1 MWDCNNNRDLVI
13 ELFNNKN
20 NDELYYV
27 DMDIMKELI
36 ELDWKY
42 L

>member
-1 MWDCNNNRDLVI
+1 MWDCNDSKDLVI

-27 DMDIMKELI
+27 DMDIMKELN
-36 ELDWKY
+36 EVNWKY